1 MDRIEK
7 EKWVFF
13 ITLFL
18 IDYIIFF
25 LSHYTADKYLIQ
37 KKDQIFYEL
46 KENKRNNSIIIENK
60 IIIEKETY
68 IPLKKR
74 YDTPIKEN
82 NIITKEF
89 NHSFEIDDNK
99 KEEYELLF

>member
-7 EKWVFF
+7 EKWGFF
-13 ITLFL
+13 IIVFL

-25 LSHYTADKYLIQ
+25 LSHYTSDKYLIQ
-37 KKDQIFYEL
+37 KKNQIFYEL

-60 IIIEKETY
+60 IIIEKEIY
-68 IPLKKR
+68 IQLKKR
-74 YDTPIKEN
+74 YDIPIKEN